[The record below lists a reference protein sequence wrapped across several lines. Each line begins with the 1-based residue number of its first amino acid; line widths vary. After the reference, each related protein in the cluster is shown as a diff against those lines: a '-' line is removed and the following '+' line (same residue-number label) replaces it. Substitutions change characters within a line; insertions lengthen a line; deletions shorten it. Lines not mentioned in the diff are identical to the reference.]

1 MSGQVLSTDTGKQ
14 AISQMKG
21 IITGGLLDQITQLVG
36 QGNTLSDP
44 TVWDGPKAAQF
55 RDTWSSI
62 SKELTEAQGKLN
74 ELAGQVDGINTEIM
88 AAGGA

>member
-1 MSGQVLSTDTGKQ
+1 MAGQVLSTDQGKQ
-14 AISQMKG
+14 AIGQMKG
-21 IITGGLLDQITQLVG
+21 IITGGLLDQITQLVT

-44 TVWDGPKAAQF
+44 AVWDGPKATTF

-62 SKELTEAQGKLN
+62 SKELTEAQTKLN

-88 AAGGA
+88 SAGGA